1 MIWEAFGV
9 PKATEWTDLVTH
21 LDDDP
26 ATALEAI
33 RGLQAL
39 VDEERLRQIGRA
51 RENGMSWK
59 QVGERLGVI
68 AQSAH
73 RRFAWMV

>member
-1 MIWEAFGV
+1 MIWEDFGV
-9 PKATEWTDLVTH
+9 PKPTEWTNLVAH

-26 ATALEAI
+26 PAALEAI

-59 QVGERLGVI
+59 QVGERLGVT
-68 AQSAH
+68 AQAVH